1 MRIFR
6 FILATLLL
14 VAIPF
19 GINAEEKVIKSDFK
33 VRKNISFL
41 AVDENNISLVNAN
54 TSFAEYQVFDF
65 GDEGTTIILNYR
77 LETKECGED
86 GKPVILENTYS
97 WSSKRML
104 LGYQS
109 QKSRE
114 EVYAVLYGDQ
124 NCSAMASNYVDGEM
138 RWALI
143 ISSEPPQGS
152 NFVADNIIGLDVDA
166 LRTKFIKEN
175 MPGRLSE
182 GRKMGEY
189 MVYDMLSIGS
199 RKRYQSNGDYYYEAN
214 ANTPYIRF
222 YFKNGKLEKYV
233 FLD

>member
-1 MRIFR
+1 MRMFR

-14 VAIPF
+14 VTIPF
-19 GINAEEKVIKSDFK
+19 GVNAEEKIIKSDFK
-33 VRKNISFL
+33 VRKNISL
-41 AVDENNISLVNAN
+41 SAIDGSPILLNAN
-54 TSFAEYQVFDF
+54 KSFAEYQVFDF

-77 LETKECGED
+77 LELNECGED

-152 NFVADNIIGLDVDA
+152 NFAAENIIGLDVDA
-166 LRTKFIKEN
+166 LRTIFIKEEW
-175 MPGRLSE
+175 PGRLSE
-182 GRKMGEY
+182 GKRRGEY
-189 MVYDMLSIGS
+189 MVYDLLSIGT
-199 RKRYQSNGDYYYEAN
+199 RKRYKSNGDYYYEAN

-222 YFKNGKLEKYV
+222 YFKNGKLAKYV
-233 FLD
+233 YLD

>member
-1 MRIFR
+1 MRMFR

-14 VAIPF
+14 VTIPF
-19 GINAEEKVIKSDFK
+19 GVNAEEKIIKSDFK

-41 AVDENNISLVNAN
+41 NVDENNVSLVNAN

>member
-1 MRIFR
+1 MRMFR

-14 VAIPF
+14 VTIPF
-19 GINAEEKVIKSDFK
+19 GANAEEKIIKSDFK

-54 TSFAEYQVFDF
+54 TSFAEYQVCDF

-77 LETKECGED
+77 VESKECGED

-222 YFKNGKLEKYV
+222 YFKNGKLEKFV

>member
-1 MRIFR
+1 MRMFR

-14 VAIPF
+14 VTIPF
-19 GINAEEKVIKSDFK
+19 GVNAEEKIIKSDFK
-33 VRKNISFL
+33 VRKNISL
-41 AVDENNISLVNAN
+41 SAIDGSPILLNAN
-54 TSFAEYQVFDF
+54 KSFAEYQVFDF

-138 RWALI
+138 RWGRI
-143 ISSEPPQGS
+143 I
-152 NFVADNIIGLDVDA
+152 
-166 LRTKFIKEN
+166 
-175 MPGRLSE
+175 
-182 GRKMGEY
+182 
-189 MVYDMLSIGS
+189 
-199 RKRYQSNGDYYYEAN
+199 
-214 ANTPYIRF
+214 
-222 YFKNGKLEKYV
+222 
-233 FLD
+233 

>member
-1 MRIFR
+1 MRMFR

-14 VAIPF
+14 VTIPF
-19 GINAEEKVIKSDFK
+19 GVNAEEKIIKSDFK
-33 VRKNISFL
+33 VRKNISL
-41 AVDENNISLVNAN
+41 SAIDGSPILLNAN
-54 TSFAEYQVFDF
+54 KSFAEYQVFDF

-109 QKSRE
+109 QKSGA
-114 EVYAVLYGDQ
+114 EVYAVMYGKQ
-124 NCSAMASNYVDGEM
+124 PCNAMASTNVDGEM
-138 RWALI
+138 RWSLI
-143 ISSEPPQGS
+143 ISTEPPQGS

>member
-1 MRIFR
+1 MRMFR

-14 VAIPF
+14 VTIPF
-19 GINAEEKVIKSDFK
+19 GVNAEEKIIKSDFK
-33 VRKNISFL
+33 VRKNISL
-41 AVDENNISLVNAN
+41 CLIGDSPIMSNVN
-54 TSFAEYQVFDF
+54 TSFAECQVFDF

-77 LETKECGED
+77 LELNECGED

-175 MPGRLSE
+175 MPGRLSG

>member
-1 MRIFR
+1 MRMFR

-14 VAIPF
+14 VTIPF
-19 GINAEEKVIKSDFK
+19 GVNAEEKIIKSDFK

>member
-1 MRIFR
+1 MRMFR

-14 VAIPF
+14 VTIPF
-19 GINAEEKVIKSDFK
+19 GANAEEKIIKSDFK

-41 AVDENNISLVNAN
+41 AVDENNISLVNEN
-54 TSFAEYQVFDF
+54 TSFAEYQVCDF

-77 LETKECGED
+77 VESKECGED

-97 WSSKRML
+97 WSSKRMS
-104 LGYQS
+104 LGYLS
-109 QKSRE
+109 QKPGE
-114 EVYAVLYGDQ
+114 EMYGVMYG
-124 NCSAMASNYVDGEM
+124 NEVCNILTSKYVDGEI
-138 RWALI
+138 RWMLGI
-143 ISSEPPQGS
+143 LTEPPQGS
-152 NFVADNIIGLDVDA
+152 NFTSENIIGMDVDA

-182 GRKMGEY
+182 GRKRGEY

-199 RKRYQSNGDYYYEAN
+199 RKRYKSNGDYYYEAN

-222 YFKNGKLEKYV
+222 YFKNGKLKKYV

>member
-1 MRIFR
+1 MRMFQ

-14 VAIPF
+14 VTIPF
-19 GINAEEKVIKSDFK
+19 GANAEEKIIKSDFK
-33 VRKNISFL
+33 VRKNISMSAIDNSPIL
-41 AVDENNISLVNAN
+41 LNAN

-97 WSSKRML
+97 WSSKRMW
-104 LGYQS
+104 LGYLS
-109 QKSRE
+109 QTSGE
-114 EVYAVLYGDQ
+114 EVYAVMYGNQD
-124 NCSAMASNYVDGEM
+124 CSAMSRNYVDGEM
-138 RWALI
+138 RWGLI

-152 NFVADNIIGLDVDA
+152 NCVADNIIGLDVDA

-175 MPGRLSE
+175 VPGRLSE

-189 MVYDMLSIGS
+189 MVYDLLSIGS

-222 YFKNGKLEKYV
+222 YFKNGKLEKFVY
-233 FLD
+233 LD

>member
-1 MRIFR
+1 MRMFQ

-14 VAIPF
+14 VTIPF
-19 GINAEEKVIKSDFK
+19 GANAEEKIIKSDFK
-33 VRKNISFL
+33 VRKNISY
-41 AVDENNISLVNAN
+41 AVLDGSPGLVNAN

-77 LETKECGED
+77 LELNECGED

-104 LGYQS
+104 LGYMS
-109 QKSRE
+109 QKSGE
-114 EVYAVLYGDQ
+114 EGYAVMYGNQ
-124 NCSAMASNYVDGEM
+124 LCNAMATKYIDGEM
-138 RWALI
+138 RWGLI
-143 ISSEPPQGS
+143 MSSEPPQGS
-152 NFVADNIIGLDVDA
+152 NFAAENIIGLDVDA

-175 MPGRLSE
+175 MPGRLSG

-199 RKRYQSNGDYYYEAN
+199 RKRYQSNGDYSYEAN

-222 YFKNGKLEKYV
+222 YFKNGKLEKFV

>member
-1 MRIFR
+1 MRMFR

-14 VAIPF
+14 VTIPF
-19 GINAEEKVIKSDFK
+19 GANAEEKIIKSDFK

>member
-1 MRIFR
+1 MRMFR

-14 VAIPF
+14 VTIPF
-19 GINAEEKVIKSDFK
+19 GVNAEEKIIKSDFK
-33 VRKNISFL
+33 VRKNISL
-41 AVDENNISLVNAN
+41 SAIDGSPILLNAN

-175 MPGRLSE
+175 IAVR
-182 GRKMGEY
+182 
-189 MVYDMLSIGS
+189 
-199 RKRYQSNGDYYYEAN
+199 
-214 ANTPYIRF
+214 
-222 YFKNGKLEKYV
+222 
-233 FLD
+233 

>member
-1 MRIFR
+1 MRMFR

-14 VAIPF
+14 VTIPF
-19 GINAEEKVIKSDFK
+19 GVNAEEKIIKSDFK
-33 VRKNISFL
+33 VRKNISL
-41 AVDENNISLVNAN
+41 SAIYGSPILLNAN
-54 TSFAEYQVFDF
+54 KSFAEYQVFDF

>member
-1 MRIFR
+1 MRMFR

-14 VAIPF
+14 VTIPF
-19 GINAEEKVIKSDFK
+19 GVNAEEKIIKSDFK
-33 VRKNISFL
+33 VRKNISL
-41 AVDENNISLVNAN
+41 SAIDGSPILLNAN
-54 TSFAEYQVFDF
+54 KSFAEYQVFDF

-152 NFVADNIIGLDVDA
+152 NFADENIIGLDVDA

>member
-1 MRIFR
+1 MRMFR

-14 VAIPF
+14 VTIPF
-19 GINAEEKVIKSDFK
+19 GVNAEDKIIKSDFK
-33 VRKNISFL
+33 VRKNISL
-41 AVDENNISLVNAN
+41 SAIDGSPILLNAN

-77 LETKECGED
+77 LETIECGED
-86 GKPVILENTYS
+86 GKPVIFENTYS

-109 QKSRE
+109 QKSGE
-114 EVYAVLYGDQ
+114 EVYAVMYGDQ
-124 NCSAMASNYVDGEM
+124 NCNAMASNYVNGEM
-138 RWALI
+138 RWCLI

-166 LRTKFIKEN
+166 LRTKFIKDN

-222 YFKNGKLEKYV
+222 YFKNRKLEKYV

>member
-1 MRIFR
+1 MRMFR

-14 VAIPF
+14 VTIPF
-19 GINAEEKVIKSDFK
+19 GVNAEEKIIKSDFK
-33 VRKNISFL
+33 VRKNISL
-41 AVDENNISLVNAN
+41 SAIYGSPILLNAN
-54 TSFAEYQVFDF
+54 KSFAEYQVFDF

-222 YFKNGKLEKYV
+222 YFKNGKLEKFV

>member
-1 MRIFR
+1 M
-6 FILATLLL
+6 
-14 VAIPF
+14 
-19 GINAEEKVIKSDFK
+19 
-33 VRKNISFL
+33 
-41 AVDENNISLVNAN
+41 
-54 TSFAEYQVFDF
+54 
-65 GDEGTTIILNYR
+65 
-77 LETKECGED
+77 
-86 GKPVILENTYS
+86 
-97 WSSKRML
+97 
-104 LGYQS
+104 
-109 QKSRE
+109 
-114 EVYAVLYGDQ
+114 
-124 NCSAMASNYVDGEM
+124 
-138 RWALI
+138 
-143 ISSEPPQGS
+143 
-152 NFVADNIIGLDVDA
+152 ADNIIGLDVDA

>member
-1 MRIFR
+1 MKMFR

-14 VAIPF
+14 VTIPF
-19 GINAEEKVIKSDFK
+19 GVNAEDKVIKSDFK
-33 VRKNISFL
+33 VRKNISL
-41 AVDENNISLVNAN
+41 SAIDGSPILLNAN

-109 QKSRE
+109 QKSGE
-114 EVYAVLYGDQ
+114 EVYAVMYGDQ
-124 NCSAMASNYVDGEM
+124 SCNAMASNYVDGEM

>member
-19 GINAEEKVIKSDFK
+19 GFNAEEKVIKSDFK
-33 VRKNISFL
+33 VRKNISL
-41 AVDENNISLVNAN
+41 ASTNGGSPVLLNAN
-54 TSFAEYQVFDF
+54 KSFAEYQVFDF

-109 QKSRE
+109 QKSGA
-114 EVYAVLYGDQ
+114 EVYAVMYGKQ
-124 NCSAMASNYVDGEM
+124 PCNAMASTNVDGEM
-138 RWALI
+138 RWSLI
-143 ISSEPPQGS
+143 ISTEPPEGANTMS
-152 NFVADNIIGLDVDA
+152 ENILGLDVDA
-166 LRTKFIKEN
+166 LRTIFIKEEW
-175 MPGRLSE
+175 PGRLSG
-182 GRKMGEY
+182 GRRKGEY
-189 MVYDMLSIGS
+189 MVYDLLSLGS
-199 RKRYQSNGDYYYEAN
+199 RKRYKSNGDYYYEAN

-222 YFKNGKLEKYV
+222 YFKNGKLAKYV
-233 FLD
+233 YLD